1 MTARSLTTMLMLLAA
16 TLCHAAGEGARAP
29 RVIEGF
35 DTATAR
41 RIITEYAATG
51 LEGLWRASE
60 DGATVAIIAAD
71 APVAAAVTDLP
82 AGVSLLLVMVD
93 SPAPAISPG
102 TVIGWA
108 KPAAKPGKWDARI
121 STGDTAPGT
130 PSMKPFTL
138 TLADDSHLTLSSA
151 RTGLKVRPRLAIPY
165 LGRWSITERRER
177 ETDLDGFIRVWPPSA
192 TTPPPFPVYL

>member
-1 MTARSLTTMLMLLAA
+1 MTARSLTTLLMLLVA
-16 TLCHAAGEGARAP
+16 TLCHAAGEGSRAP

-41 RIITEYAATG
+41 RIIVEYADTG

-71 APVAAAVTDLP
+71 APVAAAVADLP

-121 STGDTAPGT
+121 STGDITRGT
-130 PSMKPFTL
+130 PAMKPFTL

-165 LGRWSITERRER
+165 LGRWGITERRER
-177 ETDLDGFIRVWPPSA
+177 EADLDGFIRVWPPSA

>member
-1 MTARSLTTMLMLLAA
+1 MTARSLTTLLMLLAA
-16 TLCHAAGEGARAP
+16 ALCHAAGEGARAP

-35 DTATAR
+35 DTAAAR
-41 RIITEYAATG
+41 RIIVEYADTG

-121 STGDTAPGT
+121 STGDITRGT
-130 PSMKPFTL
+130 PAMKPFTL

-165 LGRWSITERRER
+165 LGRWGITERRER
-177 ETDLDGFIRVWPPSA
+177 EADLDGFIRVWPPSA